1 MLLAGDV
8 GGTKTILA
16 LFEAQDKGWRCVKK
30 TRYASLDYPTFT
42 GLLQHFLAD
51 CGIQAIGSACLGVAG
66 PIVGG
71 DCVATNLPWV
81 LLRSEIGAII
91 GTPNVQMLND
101 LEATAWG
108 ILDLPEADFVTLNP
122 GSTDSPHTGNRAV
135 LAAGTGLGEAIIAW
149 NGHAYQVLASEG
161 GHSDFAPGSELETAL
176 LQFLWEKYPGHVSY
190 ERLLSGEGLVNIYQ
204 FLKKIDHA
212 PVQPGIEQQMSNHDP
227 ASVIG
232 EAGVA
237 GTDALSMAALSLFC
251 RIYGAEAGNLAL
263 KCLPYAGIY
272 IAGGIA
278 PKILPVLRR
287 GEFLEGYLEK
297 GRYRAALKKI
307 PVKVCINQE
316 IGLLGALAFAAQ
328 VFAGS

>member
-1 MLLAGDV
+1 MILAGDV

-16 LFEAQDKGWRCVKK
+16 LFESEGKGWRCVKK
-30 TRYASLDYPTFT
+30 IRYASLDHSTFT

-51 CGIQAIGSACLGVAG
+51 CDGRTIGSACLGVAG
-66 PIVGG
+66 PIVDG

-81 LLRSEIGAII
+81 LLRREIGALA
-91 GTPNVQMLND
+91 GTPNVRLLND

-108 ILDLPEADFVTLNP
+108 ILDLPAADFVTLNAGGDAP
-122 GSTDSPHTGNRAV
+122 PHGNRAV

-149 NGHAYQVLASEG
+149 NGEAYQVLASEG
-161 GHSDFAPGSELETAL
+161 GHTDFAPGSEQEIAL
-176 LQFLWEKYPGHVSY
+176 LRYLWENYPGHVSY

-204 FLKKIDHA
+204 FLKKTGHA
-212 PVQPGIEQQMSNHDP
+212 PVQSGFEERMTESDP
-227 ASVIG
+227 AAVIG

-237 GTDALSMAALSLFC
+237 GTDQLSAAALSLFC

-272 IAGGIA
+272 LAGGIA
-278 PKILPVLRR
+278 PKILPLLTR
-287 GEFLEGYLEK
+287 GDFMEGYLEK
-297 GRYRAALKKI
+297 GRYRTALKQI

-316 IGLLGALAFAAQ
+316 IGLLGALSFAARAS
-328 VFAGS
+328 VGS

>member
-8 GGTKTILA
+8 GGTKTIMA

-42 GLLQHFLAD
+42 GLLQHFLANCD
-51 CGIQAIGSACLGVAG
+51 IQTIGSACFGVAG
-66 PIVGG
+66 PIVDG
-71 DCVATNLPWV
+71 DCVTTNLPWV
-81 LLRSEIGAII
+81 LLRREIGKII
-91 GTPNVQMLND
+91 GTTNVRLLND

-122 GSTDSPHTGNRAV
+122 GGNNSPHTGNRAV

-149 NGHAYQVLASEG
+149 NGESNQVLASEG
-161 GHSDFAPGSELETAL
+161 GHSDFAPGSKLEIAL
-176 LQFLWEKYPGHVSY
+176 LQFLWEKYPCHVSY
-190 ERLLSGEGLVNIYQ
+190 ERLLSGEGLVNIYL
-204 FLKKIDHA
+204 FLKKIGHA
-212 PVQPGIEQQMSNHDP
+212 PVEPEIERQMSNYDP
-227 ASVIG
+227 AAVIG

-237 GTDALSMAALSLFC
+237 GTDVLSVAALSLFC

-263 KCLPYAGIY
+263 KCLPYAGVY

-278 PKILPVLRR
+278 PKILPLLTR
-287 GEFLEGYLEK
+287 GDFLEGYLEK
-297 GRYRAALKKI
+297 GRYRAALKQI

-328 VFAGS
+328 VFAGT